1 MNPRVTDVQPRDNYT
16 LNVAFETG
24 ELRRFDATP
33 YLDRGVFRRLRKRPL
48 FKAARVVAGSVA
60 WPGEI
65 DLSYDTVYLAS
76 NANLFG
82 VTFDPW
88 VGSEYWSNNR
98 FGVRILVLGESHYGT
113 ANNVCTTF
121 TSDLVREWTKNG
133 TGRFFPSCPG
143 FFRGSTRVAALMPR
157 DGPRFGNTW
166 RSTTTF
172 RNSLATTNASHPT
185 MKCGNQRRS
194 PFVAS
199 SMN

>member
-33 YLDRGVFRRLRKRPL
+33 YLAAACSGGSENGRCSRQRG
-48 FKAARVVAGSVA
+48 S
-60 WPGEI
+60 WPDPWRGPSRSTSATTPSI
-65 DLSYDTVYLAS
+65 SQATQTCLAS
-76 NANLFG
+76 HSTHGWAASIGRTIGL
-82 VTFDPW
+82 
-88 VGSEYWSNNR
+88 
-98 FGVRILVLGESHYGT
+98 GVRILVLGESHYGT

-121 TSDLVREWTKNG
+121 TSDLVREWTKKG

-143 FFRGSTRVAALMPR
+143 FFWGSTRVAGLMPR
-157 DGPRFGNTW
+157 DGPGFGNTW
-166 RSTTTF
+166 RSTITS
-172 RNSLATTNASHPT
+172 RNSLATTNASDPI